1 MNLAI
6 LNPTLVDSAKK
17 QLIGNISDKAKQ
29 TVFSKIEQLN
39 NELGILQDKVK
50 NIQKEYSLKIKEI
63 QDSNIISNE
72 DKDKKIKEI
81 QEFQQKEISVIE
93 EQIKKITDEIE
104 NLPNDILSSAKKEM
118 KKIDKKITS
127 NISKGKINEVKSD
140 ALRIKQ
146 IIKNN
151 SKSLSSILTNQLTNV
166 LLKVISQNGKIEKSV
181 NETNEVIDSADTNAE
196 ILQAI
201 SLKNSTITLI
211 NNQELKILSLQKTLK
226 DISSL
231 IQIFSLVL
239 NILSA
244 LPIPVSTP
252 PGIGIPLNI
261 ITNISKLIE
270 KLNNLINELNTVL
283 AIIIPSTEKTV
294 NELEEYKSQ
303 LHDINS
309 ILDDKITESSDIYN
323 SIKSNF
329 DLSYNKFENYKGFK
343 FALKE
348 EENLGA
354 QKSVTFRGIKR
365 KYAVA
370 INRDNVEVLKSDY
383 SFTLDPNDLIEQ
395 LKLMI
400 DTKGITS

>member
-81 QEFQQKEISVIE
+81 QEFQQKEISVIK